1 MADLIKAPHIVKARN
16 PIKDQI
22 AIVGVASTGF
32 SRDNGNRSRNA
43 LAATAAVNAI
53 RDAGLSAKDIDGV
66 VGTAHNPAWMVS
78 ALGLPAVTHYT
89 SHSMPFV
96 LSVIDAMNAV
106 FSGSADCVL
115 VYHSVY
121 RSAATSRAAAADP
134 LRRRLGYGGTDPLL
148 PERVDPENI
157 FGGPGYAAWA
167 SRYAYEF
174 GGDARLREALGRIVV
189 NNRTGATQN
198 PLAAMRTP
206 LTLEEYQKARM
217 VREPLSILDMDVPVD
232 GADALVITTAER
244 ARDLPQKPVYIHAA
258 TTGIVANCQEDQTP
272 GLDHH
277 GQHVVAEE
285 LRAKS
290 DIWIPDIDVYFP
302 YDGFSFITLQWLESI
317 GWCKRGEGPDFLKQH
332 WNAEKNR
339 LLIDG
344 RIAVNPHGGALSEG
358 GTQASGHIREA
369 VTQLRG
375 AAGER
380 QVANAKTAFLTP
392 GGLFFNATGLVL
404 RAD

>member
-1 MADLIKAPHIVKARN
+1 MVSLVKARN
-16 PIKDQI
+16 PIKDKV

-32 SRDNGNRSRNA
+32 SRDNGALSRNA

-53 RDAGLSAKDIDGV
+53 RDAGLSAADIDGV

-89 SHSMPFV
+89 SHPMPLV
-96 LSVIDAMNAV
+96 LGITDAMNAV

-115 VYHSVY
+115 VYHGVY
-121 RSAATSRAAAADP
+121 RSAAASRAAAADP
-134 LRRRLGYGGTDPLL
+134 FRRRLGYGGTEPML
-148 PERVDPENI
+148 PERVDPESI

-167 SRYAYEF
+167 SRYAFEH
-174 GGDARLREALGRIVV
+174 GGPARLREALAHIAV
-189 NNRTGATQN
+189 NNRSGALQN

-206 LTLEEYQKARM
+206 LTFEDYYQARM

-232 GADALVITTAER
+232 GADAFVITTAER
-244 ARDLPQKPVYIHAA
+244 ARDLPNKPVYIHAA
-258 TTGIVANCQEDQTP
+258 TTGIVANCQEDQTE
-272 GLDHH
+272 GLHHH
-277 GQHVVAEE
+277 GQQVVADE

-317 GWCKRGEGPDFLKQH
+317 GWCKPGEGPDFLRQH
-332 WNAEKNR
+332 WNKERNR
-339 LLIDG
+339 LLING
-344 RIAVNPHGGALSEG
+344 RIPVNPHGGALSEG
-358 GTQASGHIREA
+358 GTQGSGHIREA
-369 VTQLRG
+369 VMQLRG
-375 AAGER
+375 SAGER

-392 GGLFFNATGLVL
+392 GGLFFNAQGLVL